1 MDARTL
7 TYTAFSVM
15 GFGIWGFLMNLGQE
29 RLGAL
34 PHLTAM
40 GLIVAIIV
48 AVVRFWGPPGT
59 IPIINSLTD
68 PPVLTA
74 KIMVTGLFGG
84 LLPLPEFNPHLW
96 LPLGAALATMAAMLF
111 LTLALGAS
119 GGNTAAVVAL
129 SALYPGITAILGAI
143 FLGEGFSLAKIA
155 GLCCAAAA
163 AYLFTR

>member
-7 TYTAFSVM
+7 TYTAFSVI

-34 PHLTAM
+34 SHLTAM

-48 AVVRFWGPPGT
+48 V
-59 IPIINSLTD
+59 
-68 PPVLTA
+68 
-74 KIMVTGLFGG
+74 MGLSGG

-155 GLCCAAAA
+155 GLCCGAAA

>member
-1 MDARTL
+1 VDARTL

-48 AVVRFWGPPGT
+48 V
-59 IPIINSLTD
+59 
-68 PPVLTA
+68 
-74 KIMVTGLFGG
+74 MGLFGG

-143 FLGEGFSLAKIA
+143 FLGEEFSLAKIA